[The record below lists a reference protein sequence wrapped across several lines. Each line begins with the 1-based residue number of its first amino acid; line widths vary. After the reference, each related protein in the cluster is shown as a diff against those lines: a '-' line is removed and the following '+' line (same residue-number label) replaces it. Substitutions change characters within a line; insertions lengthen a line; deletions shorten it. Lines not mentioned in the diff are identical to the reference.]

1 VYCEIIIN
9 RGVLFFFIDFV
20 IHLNHK
26 NQNPTKYNFPFNFV
40 VCSVWNQKFKNPGR
54 NAFCRN
60 HKYWCQ
66 LIKVLSQYTKKGNN
80 EILPNSLQSLVYL
93 TTNVGQKYLKLHT
106 YTIIFQ
112 ERTFPYLHWKIYVF
126 KFETQN
132 TTICRNFF

>member
-1 VYCEIIIN
+1 
-9 RGVLFFFIDFV
+9 V
-20 IHLNHK
+20 I
-26 NQNPTKYNFPFNFV
+26 
-40 VCSVWNQKFKNPGR
+40 
-54 NAFCRN
+54 
-60 HKYWCQ
+60 
-66 LIKVLSQYTKKGNN
+66 TKKGNN

-132 TTICRNFF
+132 TVGIGCRQSSVVKYDNDIFFRTTYILACLTLISLLVAYPPMGSGMGPMRTLVFETRNSRTQGEMHFVETTNIGAN